1 VTPPSDKR
9 WSPFA
14 RPPWRDCRAAAEAV
28 LRARELEQ
36 CALDE
41 LTQERYADVRGRH
54 PHVGLPRDTTIE
66 RACGSWRSA
75 LEQASALACTALR
88 LGFVSSTQ

>member
-1 VTPPSDKR
+1 VKPPPDDH

-36 CALDE
+36 CPLDE
-41 LTQERYADVRGRH
+41 LTQERYSDVRARN
-54 PHVGLPRDTTIE
+54 PQIGLPRDTTVE
-66 RACGSWRSA
+66 RACGSWEAA
-75 LEQASALACTALR
+75 LEQASVLASAELR
-88 LGFVSSTQ
+88 SRRLVAG

>member
-1 VTPPSDKR
+1 VSSEKR

-54 PHVGLPRDTTIE
+54 PHVALPRDTTIE
-66 RACGSWRSA
+66 RACGSWSAA
-75 LEQASALACTALR
+75 LEQAAALACSALR
-88 LGFVSSTQ
+88 LNFMTE

>member
-1 VTPPSDKR
+1 MSRRGDR

-14 RPPWRDCRAAAEAV
+14 RQPGRDCKAAAEAV

-36 CALDE
+36 CPLDE
-41 LTQERYADVRGRH
+41 LTQERYVDVRGRH

-66 RACGSWRSA
+66 RACGSWTSA
-75 LEQASALACTALR
+75 LEQAAALACSALR
-88 LGFVSSTQ
+88 LNFVAE

>member
-1 VTPPSDKR
+1 MTPPSDDR

-28 LRARELEQ
+28 LRARALEQ

-41 LTQERYADVRGRH
+41 LSQGRYADVRARN
-54 PHVGLPRDTTIE
+54 PQIGLPRDTTIE
-66 RACGSWRSA
+66 RACGSWDSA
-75 LEQASALACTALR
+75 LEQAAQLVNAEFR
-88 LGFVSSTQ
+88 SSFAAG

>member
-1 VTPPSDKR
+1 MSAREDR

-41 LTQERYADVRGRH
+41 LTQERYADVRGRN

-66 RACGSWRSA
+66 RACGSWSSA
-75 LEQASALACTALR
+75 LEQASALACSALR
-88 LGFVSSTQ
+88 LTFVTE

>member
-1 VTPPSDKR
+1 MTPPDKR

-41 LTQERYADVRGRH
+41 LTQERYVDVRGRN

-66 RACGSWRSA
+66 RACGSWTGA
-75 LEQASALACTALR
+75 LEQAAALACSALR
-88 LGFVSSTQ
+88 LGFVTE